1 MDTRLR
7 ILIAATLLSTMSSTC
22 VYAGSSDGYG
32 SWGGSSS
39 MDGGSNVINGQ
50 VNLQTQWSNINT
62 VVDSVGGD
70 AALQGA
76 AAGNLVDIMTM
87 NNTTVDNHQ
96 FVGPNAAIGS
106 DITANMSNVW

>member
-1 MDTRLR
+1 MLTRAR
-7 ILIAATLLSTMSSTC
+7 ILIAATLLSTMSSTWA
-22 VYAGSSDGYG
+22 YAGASDGYG
-32 SWGGSSS
+32 SWNDTSSDAS
-39 MDGGSNVINGQ
+39 SVINGQ
-50 VNLQTQWSNINT
+50 VNLQTQWSNLNT

-70 AALQGA
+70 AAFQGA

-106 DITANMSNVW
+106 N